1 MSVDGMPMVGPLGGV
16 EGLVVAT
23 GHGML
28 GLTLGPVTGQMVAND
43 LLDGGDERIA
53 GLTPERFR

>member
-1 MSVDGMPMVGPLGGV
+1 MAEKVVGPLGGV

-28 GLTLGPVTGQMVAND
+28 GLTLGPVTGQMIANH
-43 LLDGGDERIA
+43 LLGGGDARLA
-53 GLTPERFR
+53 GLSPDRFG